1 MASSWEDTEATNVF
15 YDTDEIIRRTVET
28 FYSLKLSC
36 DVCVDDEGPS
46 MFVIPEHPEGRRT

>member
-36 DVCVDDEGPS
+36 DVCVDAGLS
-46 MFVIPEHPEGRRT
+46 SSNFTTTI